1 MKQIMVDGKW
11 LRWWTYRT
19 GKPVLTDHRAEAENY
34 NNDSVPSLLYH
45 LRLALGP
52 EPRID
57 VVDGPPSLYPG
68 RPKGR
73 KRRA

>member
-1 MKQIMVDGKW
+1 VKQIQVDGKW
-11 LRWWTYRT
+11 LRWWTYKT
-19 GKPVLTDHRAEAENY
+19 GRPVLTERQSEAENF
-34 NNDSVPSLLYH
+34 NNDSVPSVVGH
-45 LRLALGP
+45 LRMALGP